1 MLGALM
7 RSQGRLYAL
16 DVSEASDRDG
26 ASATLDGA
34 GLVDVAWADAASEA
48 DVGSASDAFLSQAIR
63 GYSAARF
70 DRRSVP

>member
-1 MLGALM
+1 M
-7 RSQGRLYAL
+7 RQFRNQ
-16 DVSEASDRDG
+16 DG
-26 ASATLDGA
+26 NLENAWQWQVELN
-34 GLVDVAWADAASEA
+34 GLA